1 MQIESLTEENKQ
13 LRMKLETAL
22 CKVEAVCLSDPF
34 YITLFFFSF
43 FLFFFLACSTMLLCL
58 IVAKAVVQFASYWCT
73 WLLCCE
79 YKPEPSASYY
89 HQIMHLCSLQG

>member
-34 YITLFFFSF
+34 YITLFFFFFSIF
-43 FLFFFLACSTMLLCL
+43 FLGLFNYVALSYCCKSCCTVCFLLVYLVTLL
-58 IVAKAVVQFASYWCT
+58 
-73 WLLCCE
+73 
-79 YKPEPSASYY
+79 
-89 HQIMHLCSLQG
+89 